1 MPRPAATPEHRDEQ
15 RRRIRRAASELHR
28 EGGLRAVSV
37 RAVARRAGVST
48 GLLYSYFA
56 DLSDLMRSL
65 WQVPISELGRSLA
78 AVEHAEADPVERIE
92 RILLTYVDFTVANE
106 ETHRGLLLFVRAP
119 DSQPSARHD
128 ADQLAL
134 FSSLRR
140 AVEAGQA
147 SGAVRDGDPRLL
159 AQLLWSGVHGAL
171 ALPINVDTY
180 DLIDGPTA
188 AAEMVAVLTRSIT
201 TKETP

>member
-1 MPRPAATPEHRDEQ
+1 MQCA
-15 RRRIRRAASELHR
+15 
-28 EGGLRAVSV
+28 
-37 RAVARRAGVST
+37 
-48 GLLYSYFA
+48 
-56 DLSDLMRSL
+56 
-65 WQVPISELGRSLA
+65 
-78 AVEHAEADPVERIE
+78 
-92 RILLTYVDFTVANE
+92 
-106 ETHRGLLLFVRAP
+106 
-119 DSQPSARHD
+119 
-128 ADQLAL
+128 LAL
-134 FSSLRR
+134 CSSLRR